1 MLDYNGLVCSGR
13 SWRSVLSQA
22 PKAVAY
28 SYQGPDRICRKVPP
42 PPRLFRCG
50 LFGAFLFYLGGIP
63 IFYLEKR
70 NSDLALPPRA
80 SRPGPGSRSRMSLAV
95 GVSARGL

>member
-1 MLDYNGLVCSGR
+1 MLDYNGLVSGR

-28 SYQGPDRICRKVPP
+28 SHQDPDRICRKVPP

-50 LFGAFLFYLGGIP
+50 LFGDFLFHPRGIP
-63 IFYLEKR
+63 ISYLEKSKWGSKMQR
-70 NSDLALPPRA
+70 ALASPKRISLVRPLILVPRLVA
-80 SRPGPGSRSRMSLAV
+80 L
-95 GVSARGL
+95 L